1 VITGEEK
8 VLYSGLSETI
18 KKQIARMD
26 ELDIYTSKHIH
37 SVPQIVANICR
48 KMGYSEEQIRFC
60 VQCAY
65 LHDIG
70 KIFIPSK
77 ILQKEGALTDEEF
90 KIMQSHTTAG
100 ARLCEAI
107 PEISQYSNA
116 ARYHHENN
124 DGSGYPEG
132 ITRIPMEAQ
141 IVKVADIYDALINK
155 RQYKE
160 KIELTKAIDILKTS
174 LVDRNL
180 ANKQVFEALLDV
192 ILDGKDLSA
201 EDRMAVL
208 KTKVDLSQEQMVI

>member
-160 KIELTKAIDILKTS
+160 KIDMIKSLEILKTS
-174 LVDRNL
+174 LIDKNL
-180 ANKQVFEALLDV
+180 ANRQVFAALLDV
-192 ILDGKDLSA
+192 ILDNTNLTDNERIVVNKMKL
-201 EDRMAVL
+201 E
-208 KTKVDLSQEQMVI
+208 I